1 MKIRF
6 RCEIPVYK
14 KLSFTD
20 SGLINTVTIFVFQ
33 TWTSAVSFLFYPIL
47 FGMLK
52 KYHNIW
58 ITLLMLKVLSPESKH
73 LEVLMK
79 LYKF

>member
-20 SGLINTVTIFVFQ
+20 SGKF
-33 TWTSAVSFLFYPIL
+33 
-47 FGMLK
+47 K
-52 KYHNIW
+52 KWLDPYYGI
-58 ITLLMLKVLSPESKH
+58 
-73 LEVLMK
+73 
-79 LYKF
+79 

>member
-20 SGLINTVTIFVFQ
+20 SGISKSEIITASVK
-33 TWTSAVSFLFYPIL
+33 PI
-47 FGMLK
+47 K
-52 KYHNIW
+52 NKI
-58 ITLLMLKVLSPESKH
+58 I
-73 LEVLMK
+73 
-79 LYKF
+79 

>member
-20 SGLINTVTIFVFQ
+20 SGEIKSGN
-33 TWTSAVSFLFYPIL
+33 
-47 FGMLK
+47 K
-52 KYHNIW
+52 N
-58 ITLLMLKVLSPESKH
+58 SP
-73 LEVLMK
+73 
-79 LYKF
+79 

>member
-20 SGLINTVTIFVFQ
+20 SGYIYQPEHLIATYLTRK
-33 TWTSAVSFLFYPIL
+33 SLCSPGAIL
-47 FGMLK
+47 TFIK
-52 KYHNIW
+52 
-58 ITLLMLKVLSPESKH
+58 TTTP
-73 LEVLMK
+73 
-79 LYKF
+79 

>member
-20 SGLINTVTIFVFQ
+20 SGYTIKRISKELLESLRKQELETGDLVF
-33 TWTSAVSFLFYPIL
+33 
-47 FGMLK
+47 K
-52 KYHNIW
+52 KMQIRKS
-58 ITLLMLKVLSPESKH
+58 T
-73 LEVLMK
+73 
-79 LYKF
+79 

>member
-20 SGLINTVTIFVFQ
+20 SGIADYIEQ
-33 TWTSAVSFLFYPIL
+33 
-47 FGMLK
+47 
-52 KYHNIW
+52 H
-58 ITLLMLKVLSPESKH
+58 
-73 LEVLMK
+73 
-79 LYKF
+79 

>member
-20 SGLINTVTIFVFQ
+20 SGSNKKRMKRKLKNFKRAYANGNITQ
-33 TWTSAVSFLFYPIL
+33 EAVKRSLVSYSGHL
-47 FGMLK
+47 SHGHTYHLRKRLLSNLVLRRK
-52 KYHNIW
+52 K
-58 ITLLMLKVLSPESKH
+58 
-73 LEVLMK
+73 
-79 LYKF
+79 

>member
-20 SGLINTVTIFVFQ
+20 SGQIYNTAIG
-33 TWTSAVSFLFYPIL
+33 AKALNNERP
-47 FGMLK
+47 LK
-52 KYHNIW
+52 
-58 ITLLMLKVLSPESKH
+58 
-73 LEVLMK
+73 
-79 LYKF
+79 

>member
-20 SGLINTVTIFVFQ
+20 SGVI
-33 TWTSAVSFLFYPIL
+33 
-47 FGMLK
+47 K
-52 KYHNIW
+52 KESTCVCLC
-58 ITLLMLKVLSPESKH
+58 TLL
-73 LEVLMK
+73 
-79 LYKF
+79 

>member
-20 SGLINTVTIFVFQ
+20 SGLI
-33 TWTSAVSFLFYPIL
+33 
-47 FGMLK
+47 LK
-52 KYHNIW
+52 YSTYRYETKNG
-58 ITLLMLKVLSPESKH
+58 
-73 LEVLMK
+73 
-79 LYKF
+79 YKA

>member
-20 SGLINTVTIFVFQ
+20 SGNYNTNTG
-33 TWTSAVSFLFYPIL
+33 S
-47 FGMLK
+47 LK
-52 KYHNIW
+52 
-58 ITLLMLKVLSPESKH
+58 
-73 LEVLMK
+73 
-79 LYKF
+79 

>member
-20 SGLINTVTIFVFQ
+20 SGYNLNPTQGLFIAPIFLNF
-33 TWTSAVSFLFYPIL
+33 SSF
-47 FGMLK
+47 
-52 KYHNIW
+52 
-58 ITLLMLKVLSPESKH
+58 ITCHIRSG
-73 LEVLMK
+73 
-79 LYKF
+79 

>member
-20 SGLINTVTIFVFQ
+20 SGYSYPVCCVVPSTQKQAELGT
-33 TWTSAVSFLFYPIL
+33 AVHTEEE
-47 FGMLK
+47 K
-52 KYHNIW
+52 KGQYRNVGTGEEI
-58 ITLLMLKVLSPESKH
+58 
-73 LEVLMK
+73 
-79 LYKF
+79 Y